1 MKIVFR
7 KNVRPLVLRY
17 VFAGLIVFLITR
29 ILIVDSWTISFFFA
43 AFSVGIYALI
53 IYLREY
59 HGRCIVVDDHG
70 VEQRFNG
77 KKRRIPWSEAVGV
90 TLNETDMLM
99 RRGSVRVRYAVLHDV
114 WGRPIAFSD
123 LSLIGGHS
131 IVINPEKGLVL
142 SDVANP
148 ELLLAICAHRLS
160 DESILAVLRGNR
172 EPEPGP
178 EARSAGDSAAG
189 AGERREAPEKREP
202 ARQVSV
208 AGILVLLGKVGGK
221 LVKGLAGI
229 FKTVKPGFA
238 IASGAVYG
246 IFFSWKFALALML
259 MLFVHEYGHVYA
271 MKRSG
276 LRVRGIYFIPFLG
289 AAAVTDD
296 SWRSRAQQAY
306 IALNGPLWG
315 FFLTLGVFLL
325 LFFVEGE
332 NLALLTGVA
341 AWWAF
346 INLFNLLPIN
356 PLDGGRLLS
365 SLSYSISGKAA
376 RIVSFLAFA
385 ACLILALVFKIYL
398 FAVLGIVGLL
408 EFLTEMEVGSRAKQI
423 DMAGGPEGVS
433 VEGLADLKR
442 MTRPMFTLKEEQRLR
457 AMDMGRLRRLLT
469 MSRITP
475 MKGAAAARWA
485 LYYVLLTA
493 AFVGVILY
501 LSSRPEASFIT
512 SLLR

>member
-7 KNVRPLVLRY
+7 KNVRPLALRY
-17 VFAGLIVFLITR
+17 LFAGLIVFLVTR
-29 ILIVDSWTISFFFA
+29 LLIVDSWTISFFFA
-43 AFSVGIYALI
+43 AFSVGVYTLI
-53 IYLREY
+53 LYLREY

-70 VEQRFNG
+70 AEQFFDGRR
-77 KKRRIPWSEAVGV
+77 RRIAWSEAVGV
-90 TLNETDMLM
+90 SLSETDMLM
-99 RRGSVRVRYAVLHDV
+99 RRGSVRVRYAVLHDA

-142 SDVANP
+142 SDIANP
-148 ELLLAICAHRLS
+148 ELLLAICARKVS
-160 DESILAVLRGNR
+160 DESILAVLRGD
-172 EPEPGP
+172 EGP
-178 EARSAGDSAAG
+178 SARPTAGPAAG
-189 AGERREAPEKREP
+189 PDGEGAAPGRKEP
-202 ARQVSV
+202 ARKVSV

-221 LVKGLAGI
+221 LAKGLAGM
-229 FKTVKPGFA
+229 FKTVKPGLA

-315 FFLTLGVFLL
+315 FFLTLGVFFL
-325 LFFVEGE
+325 LFFAEGE

-365 SLSYSISGKAA
+365 SLSYSISGTAA

-385 ACLILALVFKIYL
+385 ACLVLAFVFKIYL

-408 EFLTEMEVGSRAKQI
+408 EFLTEMEVGRRAKQI
-423 DMAGGPEGVS
+423 EMAGGPEGVS
-433 VEGLADLKR
+433 VEGLADLKK
-442 MTRPMFTLKEEQRLR
+442 MTRPMFTMKDEEKLR
-457 AMDMGRLRRLLT
+457 AMDVGRLRRLIA

-493 AFVGVILY
+493 AFVGVVLY
-501 LSSRPEASFIT
+501 LSSRPEAAFIT
-512 SLLR
+512 RLLQ

>member
-1 MKIVFR
+1 M
-7 KNVRPLVLRY
+7 RY
-17 VFAGLIVFLITR
+17 LFAALIVFLVTR
-29 ILIVDSWTISFFFA
+29 ILIVDSWTISLLFA
-43 AFSVGIYALI
+43 AFVVGIYVLI
-53 IYLREY
+53 VYLREY
-59 HGRCIVVDDHG
+59 HGRCIVVDDEG
-70 VEQRFNG
+70 VDQIFEG
-77 KKRRIPWSEAVGV
+77 KRRRILWSEAVGLS
-90 TLNETDMLM
+90 LNETDMLM
-99 RRGSVRVRYAVLHDV
+99 RRGSVRVRYAVLHDA
-114 WGRPIAFSD
+114 WGKPIAFSD

-131 IVINPEKGLVL
+131 IVMNPEKDLVL
-142 SDVANP
+142 SDIANP
-148 ELLLAICAHRLS
+148 ELLLAICARKVS
-160 DESILAVLRGNR
+160 DESILAVLRGDGDR
-172 EPEPGP
+172 GTAAAAAEESRPGP
-178 EARSAGDSAAG
+178 AVAEG
-189 AGERREAPEKREP
+189 APREGESE
-202 ARQVSV
+202 RQVSV

-221 LVKGLAGI
+221 LAKGIGAM

-315 FFLTLGVFLL
+315 FFLTLVVFLML
-325 LFFVEGE
+325 LFVEGQ
-332 NLALLTGVA
+332 NQALLTGVA

-365 SLSYSISGKAA
+365 SLSYSVSGLAA
-376 RIVSFLAFA
+376 RIVSLLAFA
-385 ACLILALVFKIYL
+385 ACLILAFVFKIYL

-408 EFLTEMEVGSRAKQI
+408 EFLTELEVSRRSRQI
-423 DMAGGPEGVS
+423 EMAGGPDAVS
-433 VEGLADLKR
+433 VEGLADLKG
-442 MTRPMFTLKEEQRLR
+442 MTRPMFTMKDEVKLR
-457 AMDMGRLRRLLT
+457 AMDVNRLRRLMV

-475 MKGAAAARWA
+475 MSGAAAARWA

-501 LSSRPEASFIT
+501 LSGRPEAAFIT
-512 SLLR
+512 QLLQ

>member
-1 MKIVFR
+1 M
-7 KNVRPLVLRY
+7 RY
-17 VFAGLIVFLITR
+17 LFAALIVFLVTR
-29 ILIVDSWTISFFFA
+29 ILIVDSWTISLLFA
-43 AFSVGIYALI
+43 AFVVGIYVLI
-53 IYLREY
+53 VYLREY
-59 HGRCIVVDDHG
+59 HGRCIVVDDEG
-70 VEQRFNG
+70 VDQIFDGR
-77 KKRRIPWSEAVGV
+77 KRRIAWSEAVGLS
-90 TLNETDMLM
+90 LNETDMLM
-99 RRGSVRVRYAVLHDV
+99 RRGSVRVRYAVLHDA

-131 IVINPEKGLVL
+131 IVMNAEKGLVL
-142 SDVANP
+142 SDIANP
-148 ELLLAICAHRLS
+148 ELLLAICARKVS
-160 DESILAVLRGNR
+160 DESILAVLRGGGEG
-172 EPEPGP
+172 EPEP
-178 EARSAGDSAAG
+178 AAAG
-189 AGERREAPEKREP
+189 AEERAAGPAEGEGAPRKGEP
-202 ARQVSV
+202 ERQVSV

-221 LVKGLAGI
+221 LAKGIGAM

-315 FFLTLGVFLL
+315 FFLTLGAFLL
-325 LFFVEGE
+325 LLFVEGE
-332 NLALLTGVA
+332 NQALLTGVA

-365 SLSYSISGKAA
+365 SLSYSVSGLAA
-376 RIVSFLAFA
+376 RVVSLLAFA
-385 ACLILALVFKIYL
+385 ACLILAFVFKVYL

-408 EFLTEMEVGSRAKQI
+408 EFLTEMEVSSRSKQI
-423 DMAGGPEGVS
+423 EMAGGPGAVS

-442 MTRPMFTLKEEQRLR
+442 LTRPMFTMKDEVKLR
-457 AMDMGRLRRLLT
+457 AMDVSRLRRLMV

-475 MKGAAAARWA
+475 MRGAAAARWA

-493 AFVGVILY
+493 AFVGIVLY
-501 LSSRPEASFIT
+501 LSGRPEAAFIT
-512 SLLR
+512 QLLQ